1 MILNK
6 KNLQIFI
13 KIKKIELNLTT
24 KSMRI
29 FKKGVLKY
37 QKMIFTTNIKTKQNM
52 IQIII
57 VYEI

>member
-13 KIKKIELNLTT
+13 KIKKIELNLTI

-52 IQIII
+52 RQIII
-57 VYEI
+57 VHEI